1 LNLLRGALIGL
12 AEVIPGVSGG
22 TVALVVG
29 VYQRIVSSASSFLSA
44 TVALITLRPGLAKQR
59 FAGFEWRFIL
69 TLLFGMFFAVLAGA
83 ALIEPLL
90 LLQPELTRAL
100 FAGLIFASLYVPYK
114 LAGTW
119 KSVDLVLA
127 FVAAALAFYL
137 TSLPR
142 LAEFSPQLWQVIGGA
157 AIAICALVLPGVSGS
172 FLLLALGLYGPTLS
186 AVNDRDFGYLGLFIL
201 GAVIGLAS
209 FVSLLQYLLTNHKHF
224 TMVLMTG
231 LMAGSLRALW
241 PWQSET
247 GAIEPADNLVVT
259 GSVFLLGVAIVAA
272 LITAETRFAAKD

>member
-29 VYQRIVSSASSFLSA
+29 VYQRIVSSASSFLYA

-142 LAEFSPQLWQVIGGA
+142 LAEFSPQPWQVIGGA